1 MTEESGDLAMEEAT
15 EESEELAIEE
25 GTEDEPEGGER
36 TKGGRRRQNFQA
48 NAIQSLQRA
57 RKSASGDDEVT
68 PRATLLVTS
77 AVAWA
82 LLDLAEAVRSHGATD
97 SPEA

>member
-1 MTEESGDLAMEEAT
+1 MTEESGDLAMEDAT
-15 EESEELAIEE
+15 EESEDLAIEDDA
-25 GTEDEPEGGER
+25 EDGER

-77 AVAWA
+77 AVGWA

>member
-1 MTEESGDLAMEEAT
+1 MTEESVDLAMEEAM
-15 EESEELAIEE
+15 EENESEE
-25 GTEDEPEGGER
+25 GER

-57 RKSASGDDEVT
+57 RKSGSGEEEVT

-77 AVAWA
+77 AVGWA

>member
-1 MTEESGDLAMEEAT
+1 MTEQPEDLAIDEMT
-15 EESEELAIEE
+15 ED
-25 GTEDEPEGGER
+25 GDEPEQEGR
-36 TKGGRRRQNFQA
+36 TKGERRPQDFQA

-68 PRATLLVTS
+68 PRATLRVGS

-82 LLDLAEAVRSHGATD
+82 LLDLADAVRSHGKTET
-97 SPEA
+97 PEE

>member
-1 MTEESGDLAMEEAT
+1 MEEAT
-15 EESEELAIEE
+15 EESEDLAEE
-25 GTEDEPEGGER
+25 ASDGEDEAEGGER
-36 TKGGRRRQNFQA
+36 PKGGRRRQNFQA

>member
-1 MTEESGDLAMEEAT
+1 MTEESGDLAM

-25 GTEDEPEGGER
+25 GTEGEDEPDGGER
-36 TKGGRRRQNFQA
+36 TKGGRRRQDFQA
-48 NAIQSLQRA
+48 NAIQGLQRA
-57 RKSASGDDEVT
+57 RKSTSGDDEVT

>member
-15 EESEELAIEE
+15 EESEDLAIEE
-25 GTEDEPEGGER
+25 GAEEEER

-77 AVAWA
+77 AVGWA

>member
-15 EESEELAIEE
+15 EESEDLALEE
-25 GTEDEPEGGER
+25 GAEEGER

-77 AVAWA
+77 AVGWA

>member
-1 MTEESGDLAMEEAT
+1 MTEESGDLAMEDAT
-15 EESEELAIEE
+15 EESEDLAIEDGAE
-25 GTEDEPEGGER
+25 EGER
-36 TKGGRRRQNFQA
+36 TKGGRRRQDFQA
-48 NAIQSLQRA
+48 NAIQGLQRA

>member
-1 MTEESGDLAMEEAT
+1 MTEESGDLAMEDAT
-15 EESEELAIEE
+15 EESEDLAIEDGAE
-25 GTEDEPEGGER
+25 EGER

-77 AVAWA
+77 AVGWA

>member
-1 MTEESGDLAMEEAT
+1 MTEESGDLAMEDAT
-15 EESEELAIEE
+15 EESEDLAIED
-25 GTEDEPEGGER
+25 GAEDGER

-77 AVAWA
+77 AVGWA

>member
-1 MTEESGDLAMEEAT
+1 MTEESGELAMEEAT
-15 EESEELAIEE
+15 EESDDLSIEE
-25 GTEDEPEGGER
+25 EAEDGER

-77 AVAWA
+77 AVGWA

>member
-15 EESEELAIEE
+15 EESEDLAIEE
-25 GTEDEPEGGER
+25 GAEDGER

-48 NAIQSLQRA
+48 TAIQSLQRA